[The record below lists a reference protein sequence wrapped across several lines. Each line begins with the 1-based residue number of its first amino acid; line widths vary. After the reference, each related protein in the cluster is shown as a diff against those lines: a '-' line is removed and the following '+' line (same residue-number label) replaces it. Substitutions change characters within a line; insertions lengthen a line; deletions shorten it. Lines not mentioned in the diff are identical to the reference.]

1 MTHDQFVVYADD
13 VKALEDNTN
22 TIKIKTEAMSDS
34 SKEVGLEVN
43 REN

>member
-1 MTHDQFVVYADD
+1 MAVLILAFTVNNFIKLVVTLTD
-13 VKALEDNTN
+13 T
-22 TIKIKTEAMSDS
+22 